1 MTQSFVPAAER
12 TCAEA
17 VAYDLMRD
25 IMLDDPLRPPPT
37 SADFRVYLLDLYME
51 CILAVRGKRTIAK
64 PKPPARGVASV
75 AAESEKRDQH
85 AAGKPV
91 N

>member
-1 MTQSFVPAAER
+1 MTQAFVPAAER

-37 SADFRVYLLDLYME
+37 SPDFRSYLLDLYME
-51 CILAVRGKRTIAK
+51 CILAVRAKRTIAK
-64 PKPPARGVASV
+64 VKPPVRNVGAASE
-75 AAESEKRDQH
+75 ADKREAH
-85 AAGKPV
+85 PASKPV